1 MTHVLTSRHKCSI
14 LQRQKVTLFQ
24 PLNWSLNI
32 TVIGALF
39 NFSNVFLFFPHF
51 LFTQSWDF
59 HFYNLLEGTW
69 MNHSLIG
76 AMYNKWCHISSQK
89 RLVFGFS
96 ASMAVLSYFA
106 VPCTSAKSGFWSAL
120 TLVWTGNSLRISG
133 QSQHQDRC
141 AEFENTFDCGHFFQT
156 VNFLGWWTCVVQFP
170 HSPRLDR
177 LLPWGASSEMIKMC
191 SNLSV
196 RNNAQNSSTLNLQS
210 TPGQALRLVYEI
222 RAQEVSIR
230 NYITKPLKINTKC
243 LLWRHAVDLSSSFE
257 GSKCSGCMVICSSF
271 QAHHLWY
278 AKKFLIHV
286 YNIFQ
291 FLIIYY
297 TQVIAMWKFF
307 LTI

>member
-1 MTHVLTSRHKCSI
+1 MPCIINDVIFQVRNDLFLALVQAWQYYLI
-14 LQRQKVTLFQ
+14 LLYLALLLKVF
-24 PLNWSLNI
+24 
-32 TVIGALF
+32 
-39 NFSNVFLFFPHF
+39 
-51 LFTQSWDF
+51 
-59 HFYNLLEGTW
+59 
-69 MNHSLIG
+69 
-76 AMYNKWCHISSQK
+76 
-89 RLVFGFS
+89 
-96 ASMAVLSYFA
+96 
-106 VPCTSAKSGFWSAL
+106 FWSAL

-156 VNFLGWWTCVVQFP
+156 VNFLGWWTCVVQFQ

>member
-106 VPCTSAKSGFWSAL
+106 VPCTSAKSVFWSAL

-133 QSQHQDRC
+133 QSQHQDRR

-156 VNFLGWWTCVVQFP
+156 VNSMDGEHVLCNFHILHALIASYPEVQAQRWLKCVAICQ
-170 HSPRLDR
+170 
-177 LLPWGASSEMIKMC
+177 WGIMHK
-191 SNLSV
+191 
-196 RNNAQNSSTLNLQS
+196 
-210 TPGQALRLVYEI
+210 TP
-222 RAQEVSIR
+222 
-230 NYITKPLKINTKC
+230 
-243 LLWRHAVDLSSSFE
+243 
-257 GSKCSGCMVICSSF
+257 
-271 QAHHLWY
+271 AH
-278 AKKFLIHV
+278 
-286 YNIFQ
+286 
-291 FLIIYY
+291 
-297 TQVIAMWKFF
+297 
-307 LTI
+307 